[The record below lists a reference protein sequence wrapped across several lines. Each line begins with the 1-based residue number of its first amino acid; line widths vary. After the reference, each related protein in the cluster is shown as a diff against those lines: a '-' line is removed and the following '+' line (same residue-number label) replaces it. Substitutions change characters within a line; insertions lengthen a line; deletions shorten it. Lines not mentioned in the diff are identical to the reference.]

1 MTAPTST
8 PSARSEAAQP
18 DRRRFLCM
26 LGATGC
32 AVAAAPLAG
41 CEVAELKAS
50 GGTADSYDF
59 DVATYKELATVGG
72 VAKVDVGLLPLL
84 LVRSGDDKVVALN
97 RICPHF
103 GLDILQSPASEW
115 DKAAQTMR
123 CGHHFSVFSA
133 SGAVVSGP
141 APKPLAAYATT
152 FDKATGKGTVD
163 LAGAA

>member
-1 MTAPTST
+1 MSAS
-8 PSARSEAAQP
+8 PSAPPDRNAALQP

-26 LGATGC
+26 LGASGC

-41 CEVAELKAS
+41 CEVAELKSS
-50 GGTADSYDF
+50 GGGADSFDF
-59 DVATYKELATVGG
+59 DVATLKELATVGG

-84 LVRSGDDKVVALN
+84 LVRSGDDKVVAMN

-103 GLDILQSPASEW
+103 GLDILQSPSSEW
-115 DKAAQTMR
+115 DKTAQTMR
-123 CGHHFSVFSA
+123 CGHHFSVFGA
-133 SGAVVSGP
+133 TGAVVSGP
-141 APKPLAAYATT
+141 APKPLPVYATT